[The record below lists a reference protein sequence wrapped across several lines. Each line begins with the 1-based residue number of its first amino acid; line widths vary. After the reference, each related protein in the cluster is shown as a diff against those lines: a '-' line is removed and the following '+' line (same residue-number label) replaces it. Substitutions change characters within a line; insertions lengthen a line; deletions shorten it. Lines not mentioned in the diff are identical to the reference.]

1 MTRARPFPL
10 AVPFLT
16 SLLLVAPLLPAAPAD
31 AADRPA
37 DARIGGELAQSRCTA
52 CHVVAATGGGTD
64 QAPALPA
71 VAVARSD
78 GELAAFLARPH
89 GAMPPISLTRQEI
102 ADLVAYLG
110 TLRPPPP

>member
-1 MTRARPFPL
+1 MKRARPFPL
-10 AVPFLT
+10 IVPFL
-16 SLLLVAPLLPAAPAD
+16 SVLLPAALLLPAPSAD

-37 DARIGGELAQSRCTA
+37 DARIGGELAQARCTA

-64 QAPALPA
+64 QAPPLPA

-110 TLRPPPP
+110 TLRPREP